1 MSSKIQEE
9 FLDTY
14 RLWRAHAEPL
24 DGIDCLFGDGESC
37 VIWNG
42 YISKIQQMHARYH
55 RPSGTTC
62 PLVLSGPPT
71 KCEDEEKVAVSD
83 DDEQGSSSVDT
94 TKTVSS
100 VVKDDSHERLELE
113 ALTSLIFRQGA
124 KLTGSIE
131 FQNELGCRPTYEL
144 IVMEGDV
151 RDELGH
157 TKGMLARHIISDFG
171 TTNDQQCIFVKVSF
185 VPAVAMDDT
194 QVEEDQGGSVHD
206 GGKQHHEGD
215 AISDEN
221 NVKVEDELAT
231 GDDDDTSCSENKLS
245 CGENKLTVPYE
256 EKITIKIE
264 YVDGNHSFCGI
275 WNHDTLCF
283 NGTVTNITEGQGD
296 QQHHMGG
303 TIISGLLSGNR
314 HSINDERSRLS
325 EENNIRKLM
334 TSSSASKFS
343 LSPSTHL
350 HPRGI
355 SCNAV
360 KIDTLPRLLLTSEA
374 LMTSGGWIDLAQDP
388 SPVASKGEMLTS
400 EKRRALLDEV
410 ASLDNHKL
418 VLHRVRTEA
427 LRLDTLKNLVELG
440 TIVDFAE
447 LARKR
452 NAAKRREKWRARM
465 SRCIPNLPQMPRR
478 NRTSSKKSAGDD
490 YSLSK
495 DAVQTKKVQFYDL
508 LADIHW
514 GDLIMEASIQSEKT
528 CANFRRQTALLEGLT
543 FDSDELK
550 AQIMADLRANGTSVA
565 ASHSEWDQC
574 IQMGR
579 AVALGWSWFE
589 RGSWGCFGRSAVVG
603 KRCVYVLFM
612 MHSRLETNHQH
623 LEHAFRCTDLR
634 LTDVQLRRIKLSGE
648 LAFKLQANDGGAG
661 LCGVCQCDMD
671 ENEDDSNPAVRFSC
685 SHSFHWD
692 CVKKWLH
699 DNSSCPSCRFDL
711 SLP

>member
-1 MSSKIQEE
+1 MSSIIQEE
-9 FLDTY
+9 FLHTY

-24 DGIDCLFGDGESC
+24 DGIDGLLFGDGGLESN

-42 YISKIQQMHARYH
+42 YMTRIQHLHARYH
-55 RPSGTTC
+55 RPNSGTTC
-62 PLVLSGPPT
+62 PLFLFESPT
-71 KCEDEEKVAVSD
+71 THEDEEKVAVSD
-83 DDEQGSSSVDT
+83 DDDEQVDT

-100 VVKDDSHERLELE
+100 VVRDNSHERLELE
-113 ALTSLIFRQGA
+113 ALTSLILRQGS

-131 FQNELGCRPTYEL
+131 LQNELGCRPTYEL
-144 IVMEGDV
+144 IIMEGDV

-157 TKGMLARHIISDFG
+157 TKGRLARHIISDFG
-171 TTNDQQCIFVKVSF
+171 MTNDQQCIFVKVNF
-185 VPAVAMDDT
+185 VPVARDET
-194 QVEEDQGGSVHD
+194 KVEDEKESVYD
-206 GGKQHHEGD
+206 RGKQHHHEGD
-215 AISDEN
+215 ATQDDN
-221 NVKVEDELAT
+221 NVKVDDEQLAT
-231 GDDDDTSCSENKLS
+231 GDDDATSCSEI
-245 CGENKLTVPYE
+245 KLTVPYE
-256 EKITIKIE
+256 EKLTVQIE
-264 YVDGNHSFCGI
+264 YVDGNHSFIGI

-283 NGTVTNITEGQGD
+283 DGFFTNITEGQGD
-296 QQHHMGG
+296 QQQHMGG

-325 EENNIRKLM
+325 EENDIRKLM

-355 SCNAV
+355 SCTA
-360 KIDTLPRLLLTSEA
+360 IPIETLPRLLLTSEA
-374 LMTSGGWIDLAQDP
+374 LATAGGWIDLAQDP
-388 SPVASKGEMLTS
+388 SPKARKGEILTS

-410 ASLDNHKL
+410 ASINNSKL

-427 LRLDTLKNLVELG
+427 SRLETLKNLVELG
-440 TIVDFAE
+440 SIVDFAE

-465 SRCIPNLPQMPRR
+465 RRCIPNLPQMPRR

-495 DAVQTKKVQFYDL
+495 DAVQTNKVQFYDL
-508 LADIHW
+508 LVDIHW
-514 GDLIMEASIQSEKT
+514 GDLITEASIQSEKT
-528 CANFRRQTALLEGLT
+528 CANFRRQTKLLESLT
-543 FDSDELK
+543 FESDELK
-550 AQIMADLRANGTSVA
+550 AQIMADLQANGTSVVR
-565 ASHSEWDQC
+565 SHSEWDQC

-603 KRCVYVLFM
+603 KRCVDVLFM
-612 MHSRLETNHQH
+612 MHMRLETNHQH
-623 LEHAFRCTDLR
+623 LEHAFRCADLR
-634 LTDVQLRRIKLSGE
+634 LTDMQVLRIKLSGA
-648 LAFKLQANDGGAG
+648 LAFKLHGNDGDGAG
-661 LCGVCQCDMD
+661 LCGVCQCDID

>member
-1 MSSKIQEE
+1 MSSIIQEE

-24 DGIDCLFGDGESC
+24 DGIDGLLCGDGGDSLESS
-37 VIWNG
+37 ITWNG
-42 YISKIQQMHARYH
+42 YMSKIHHLHARYH
-55 RPSGTTC
+55 RPNSGTTC
-62 PLVLSGPPT
+62 PLILFESPT
-71 KCEDEEKVAVSD
+71 KCDEDEEKDAVSD
-83 DDEQGSSSVDT
+83 EDEHGSSSSVDT
-94 TKTVSS
+94 TKTISS
-100 VVKDDSHERLELE
+100 TVKDNRHERLELK
-113 ALTSLIFRQGA
+113 ALTSLMFRQGA
-124 KLTGSIE
+124 KLSGTIE
-131 FQNELGCRPTYEL
+131 VQNEVGCRPTYEL

-171 TTNDQQCIFVKVSF
+171 MTNDQQCIFVKVSF
-185 VPAVAMDDT
+185 IPVARDNT
-194 QVEEDQGGSVHD
+194 LVEDEGKSVHD
-206 GGKQHHEGD
+206 GGKQD
-215 AISDEN
+215 ATTDEN
-221 NVKVEDELAT
+221 NVKAEDELTT
-231 GDDDDTSCSENKLS
+231 GDDDTISCSEK
-245 CGENKLTVPYE
+245 KLTVPYE
-256 EKITIKIE
+256 EKLTIQIE

-283 NGTVTNITEGQGD
+283 HGTVTNITEGQGD
-296 QQHHMGG
+296 QQQHMGG
-303 TIISGLLSGNR
+303 PIISGLLSGNR
-314 HSINDERSRLS
+314 HSVNDERSRLS

-334 TSSSASKFS
+334 SNSSASKFS

-355 SCNAV
+355 SCTAMT
-360 KIDTLPRLLLTSEA
+360 IDTLPRLLLTSEA
-374 LMTSGGWIDLAQDP
+374 LTTTGGWIDLAQDP
-388 SPVASKGEMLTS
+388 SPKASKGEILTS

-410 ASLDNHKL
+410 ASLDNSKL

-427 LRLDTLKNLVELG
+427 LRLATLKNLVELG

-452 NAAKRREKWRARM
+452 NAAKRREKWRARIH
-465 SRCIPNLPQMPRR
+465 RCIPSLPQMSRR

-528 CANFRRQTALLEGLT
+528 CANFRRQTALLNDLT

-565 ASHSEWDQC
+565 GSHSEWDQC

-589 RGSWGCFGRSAVVG
+589 RGSWGCFGRSAVVC
-603 KRCVYVLFM
+603 KRCVHVLFM

-623 LEHAFRCTDLR
+623 LEHAFRCADLR
-634 LTDVQLRRIKLSGE
+634 LTDMQLRRIKLSGA
-648 LAFKLQANDGGAG
+648 LAFKLHGNDGDGAG
-661 LCGVCQCDMD
+661 VCGVCQCDMD
-671 ENEDDSNPAVRFSC
+671 ENDDDSNPAVRFSC

-711 SLP
+711 GLP